1 MTLDDRANLVGHM
14 IDQRVG
20 PPRGPLVRHDG
31 QWRNLIGL
39 PGHHDPIGDHVD
51 LKGRPQPR
59 PNRGPDSYAS
69 TLGAGGKHRDRSADL
84 ESHPVADV
92 EAGGLSYLPLDIGD
106 RSSSEDVDVDGV
118 PD

>member
-1 MTLDDRANLVGHM
+1 
-14 IDQRVG
+14 
-20 PPRGPLVRHDG
+20 
-31 QWRNLIGL
+31 
-39 PGHHDPIGDHVD
+39 
-51 LKGRPQPR
+51 
-59 PNRGPDSYAS
+59 
-69 TLGAGGKHRDRSADL
+69 LGAGGKHRDRSADL